1 MSFEICYSL
10 EAHIQFA
17 SCRFAIV
24 QPVADKTSLQL
35 ESEGLAV
42 LRGITSPVAPVVVI
56 GPYRSGKSFLL
67 NQLLGVGCGTKPSPC
82 TSALQLILCIWK
94 AQQKQI
100 VSSDAEVD
108 FLNMQMKALALDTPG
123 EAPFVRR
130 LPVVAIEVC
139 VKDSG

>member
-10 EAHIQFA
+10 EANIQFA

-67 NQLLGVGCGTKPSPC
+67 NQLLGVGCGTKPTPSPRLDNQ
-82 TSALQLILCIWK
+82 SYASGRL
-94 AQQKQI
+94 QQKQV
-100 VSSDAEVD
+100 VSCDAKVV

-123 EAPFVRR
+123 DAFLVRR
-130 LPVVAIEVC
+130 LPVVAIQEC
-139 VKDSG
+139 MKDSR